1 MSPIELSAWAC
12 LKCLQAVLIFRMAQ
26 LRLFGKLPCFAT
38 YLILS
43 LFSSAVLFTVGQSAY
58 ATTWIWLTPAI
69 LLALA
74 ATVLETHWKIQHH
87 CRPLKHPNTATS
99 LMAGVSALICW
110 FTLEAHAWTSHLK
123 PAFFGTRYVT
133 GVLAIWMLWH
143 TAWFPRIDPP
153 LPSNLLNHGRI
164 LAVFL
169 CIQVGI
175 FAAINL
181 LAPYAPREL
190 LSCLNMG
197 GQALCLCVWIVSLRR
212 EK

>member
-1 MSPIELSAWAC
+1 MSPIEYAIWV
-12 LKCLQAVLIFRMAQ
+12 AVKLAQTALIV
-26 LRLFGKLPCFAT
+26 RLARTRLLGQFPAFAA
-38 YLILS
+38 YLS
-43 LFSSAVLFTVGQSAY
+43 LSIFSSIVLFASGGTYSTG
-58 ATTWIWLTPAI
+58 WIWLTPAI

-197 GQALCLCVWIVSLRR
+197 GQALCFCVWIVSLRR